1 MDHTIT
7 PAEMKTLEAQFM
19 AEYGVPG
26 SLLMEHAA
34 QGVADALRRR
44 APGGCALFLCGP
56 GNNGGDGYAAARLW
70 KQQGGRS
77 VIVELSPD
85 AKGDAGLNRTLALLA
100 EIPIRAASLL
110 HGQLPDCDII
120 VDALFGTGLSRPVD
134 GPAAVLIHLAN
145 ESGRPIVAVDIPSG
159 LDGTTGKPT
168 GPRII
173 ASETVTFHRMK
184 PGLLLGEGPRFC
196 GEITVHP
203 ILIPIDYGSVSG
215 LACMKPSDLRVYIRP
230 RDMYAHKGT
239 FGRAVIL
246 AGAPGMAGA
255 AAFAANACIRT
266 GAGLTTVVC
275 RESILP
281 LIQTLAP
288 GAVCIPLTEDE
299 NGLAADALALCREAL
314 STASA
319 ALIGP
324 GLGQDEAARQLLTP
338 FLEAKCP
345 VVWDADALNLLASG
359 ETVKLKPRDVI
370 TPHPGEAARL
380 LACTNAAVTADPLAA
395 ARDLRQKWGACTLLK
410 GARTLMTDGRRF
422 AVNRFGTPAMAKG
435 GSGDVLAGIMTGLL
449 AQYPASRPTLLIMQL
464 AALIHGLAG
473 LRAEKLH
480 GEICVTPQHLID
492 CIRLDDQYLD

>member
-1 MDHTIT
+1 
-7 PAEMKTLEAQFM
+7 
-19 AEYGVPG
+19 
-26 SLLMEHAA
+26 
-34 QGVADALRRR
+34 
-44 APGGCALFLCGP
+44 
-56 GNNGGDGYAAARLW
+56 
-70 KQQGGRS
+70 
-77 VIVELSPD
+77 
-85 AKGDAGLNRTLALLA
+85 
-100 EIPIRAASLL
+100 
-110 HGQLPDCDII
+110 
-120 VDALFGTGLSRPVD
+120 
-134 GPAAVLIHLAN
+134 
-145 ESGRPIVAVDIPSG
+145 
-159 LDGTTGKPT
+159 
-168 GPRII
+168 
-173 ASETVTFHRMK
+173 
-184 PGLLLGEGPRFC
+184 
-196 GEITVHP
+196 
-203 ILIPIDYGSVSG
+203 
-215 LACMKPSDLRVYIRP
+215 
-230 RDMYAHKGT
+230 
-239 FGRAVIL
+239 
-246 AGAPGMAGA
+246 MAGA

-380 LACTNAAVTADPLAA
+380 LAGTNAAVTADPLAA

-480 GEICVTPQHLID
+480 GENCVTPQHLID